1 MRNIYINKDD
11 GRYYKILRKGE
22 GRFSGMYLWK
32 RMRKFLWFYIP
43 TKHEF
48 WLDDYGFIIVY

>member
-1 MRNIYINKDD
+1 MKNIYINQDD
-11 GRYYKILRKGE
+11 GKYYKILRKGE
-22 GRFSGMYLWK
+22 GRFAGMYLWK

-43 TKHEF
+43 TKYEF